1 MEGPSPRLKFLY
13 MDVFITILSF
23 FCIGGLFGFILEV
36 FFRRYVS
43 VKRWVKPGFLVGPF
57 IPLYGFGAAI
67 LYAFDAYIPWEA
79 ISDLP
84 WLNVL
89 LEILSLGLN

>member
-1 MEGPSPRLKFLY
+1 

-43 VKRWVKPGFLVGPF
+43 VKRWIKPGFLVGPF

-67 LYAFDAYIPWEA
+67 F
-79 ISDLP
+79 
-84 WLNVL
+84 
-89 LEILSLGLN
+89 